1 MKRDISVYVQD
12 IIESITRI
20 EDYTRDVT
28 EEEFYGNTQVQDAVL
43 RRLEVMGEAVKNI
56 PDETKERH
64 KGIPWKEIAGLRDVL
79 THGYFGVNLKRIW
92 KVVKEDIPDLRKKI
106 LEVKREIEGEIA

>member
-28 EEEFYGNTQVQDAVL
+28 EEEFYENTQVQDAVL
-43 RRLEVMGEAVKNI
+43 RRLEVIGEAVKNI
-56 PDETKERH
+56 PGETRKRH
-64 KGIPWKEIAGLRDVL
+64 KGIPWKEIAGLRDIL

-92 KVVKEDIPDLRKKI
+92 KVVKEDLPDLRMRI

>member
-20 EDYTRDVT
+20 EDYTRNVT
-28 EEEFYGNTQVQDAVL
+28 EEEFYENTQVQDAVL
-43 RRLEVMGEAVKNI
+43 RRLEIMGEAVKNI

-64 KGIPWKEIAGLRDVL
+64 KGIPWKEIAGLRDIL
-79 THGYFGVNLKRIW
+79 IHGYFGVNLKRIW
-92 KVVKEDIPDLRKKI
+92 KVVKEDIPELRVRI
-106 LEVKREIEGEIA
+106 LEVKREIEGENA